1 MLVLTRKEKQSI
13 QIGDGIQIVITKI
26 RGNTVQVGIEAPSDV
41 SIVRSELTFRDNSNE
56 SKMAMRTEIE
66 SSRSK
71 SQDEAPSS
79 STKDAVSL
87 PPQPTP
93 AEVHNRLKDEDFLG
107 IRDLPRLRIVR
118 PVEQDSTPLG
128 PFMKS
133 H

>member
-41 SIVRSELTFRDNSNE
+41 SIVRSELTFRDNQIEPEKQAKSE
-56 SKMAMRTEIE
+56 VKHADSGDVSDSHE
-66 SSRSK
+66 SSSRKASM
-71 SQDEAPSS
+71 
-79 STKDAVSL
+79 L
-87 PPQPTP
+87 PTPPTP

-107 IRDLPRLRIVR
+107 IRDLPRLRVVR
-118 PVEQDSTPLG
+118 PIEQDNTPLG
-128 PFMKS
+128 SFVKS